1 MKNDLL
7 NLVAG
12 CIIGLLAV
20 ILSYVMTALAGSTLT
35 IKFVF
40 LLFVIV
46 SLLFAEIL
54 DLVDHFKNK

>member
-1 MKNDLL
+1 MKSDLL

>member
-20 ILSYVMTALAGSTLT
+20 ILSYVMTVLAGSTLT

-54 DLVDHFKNK
+54 DLVDHFKK

>member
-20 ILSYVMTALAGSTLT
+20 ILSYVMTVLAGSTLT

>member
-12 CIIGLLAV
+12 CIIGLLSV
-20 ILSYVMTALAGSTLT
+20 ILSYVMTVLAGSTLT

>member
-20 ILSYVMTALAGSTLT
+20 ILSYVMTVLAGSTLT

-46 SLLFAEIL
+46 SLIFAEIL